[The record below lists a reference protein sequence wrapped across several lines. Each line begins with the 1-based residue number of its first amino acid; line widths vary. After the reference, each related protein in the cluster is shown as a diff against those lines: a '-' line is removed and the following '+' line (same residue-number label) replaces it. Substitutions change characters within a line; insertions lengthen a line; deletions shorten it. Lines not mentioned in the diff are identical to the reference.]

1 MAITL
6 VQRPQN
12 GDGEKPQRNGPSKI
26 SAIKAQIKR
35 AGRYSIFVD
44 EKYSFSLSDTAL
56 LDAKITVGQE
66 VTEKQIREYKQLSDD
81 DKIYGRALQYI
92 AIRARSEWELRTYL
106 ERKGASSHLTDIILS
121 KLSDMQYVDDRKFAV
136 SFVSDRRLLRP
147 TSRRKL
153 ILELRK
159 KHISSDIINDVVSNE
174 PEDEQSALAVIVEK
188 KRRQSRYQDDK
199 KLMQYLAGQGFGY
212 SDIKAALRVE
222 EEY

>member
-1 MAITL
+1 MAITF
-6 VQRPQN
+6 VQQPQS
-12 GDGEKPQRNGPSKI
+12 DDKPERRSEAMKI
-26 SAIKAQIKR
+26 TGIKTQVKR

-56 LDAKITVGQE
+56 LDTKITIGQE

-106 ERKGASSHLTDIILS
+106 ERKNASPPLVDVILS
-121 KLSDMQYVDDRKFAV
+121 KLSDMGYINDRKFAE

-153 ILELRK
+153 TLELRK
-159 KHISSDIINDVVSNE
+159 KYIASDIITDVVGSE
-174 PEDEQSALAVIVEK
+174 PEVEQSALASIVER
-188 KRRQSRYQDDK
+188 KRRQTRYQDDK